1 MGRVTG
7 SAGALH
13 NDQVTRASASLR
25 GGRRRTRAR
34 PTFPLS
40 AAPPAA
46 TDTEESRVHLPAFLR
61 THPVPGDGPV
71 ASSELRLPVRTGD
84 R

>member
-1 MGRVTG
+1 VGVVTG

-13 NDQVTRASASLR
+13 NDPVTRPSRGVR
-25 GGRRRTRAR
+25 GGRRRTPAR

-61 THPVPGDGPV
+61 THPVPGDCPV
-71 ASSELRLPVRTGD
+71 ASSQLRLPVRAGL